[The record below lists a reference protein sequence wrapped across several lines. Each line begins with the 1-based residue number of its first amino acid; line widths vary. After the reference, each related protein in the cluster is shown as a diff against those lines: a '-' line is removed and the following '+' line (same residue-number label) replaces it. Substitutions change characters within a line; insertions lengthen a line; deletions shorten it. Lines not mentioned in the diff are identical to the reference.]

1 MPPGSTPSGFFPH
14 ITLTCSSAAEVG
26 TTIQVEFGNWGS
38 MKRTLFC
45 IVLLF
50 TFSTFLSA
58 ETRSR
63 QQGTII
69 RMRMTECLGSQ
80 HGFMATMSGGGKME
94 PGLLCPEY
102 VLVAD
107 KVVYV
112 ISGKS
117 SEQLIPLAEVTRFR
131 LQKNEMLIR
140 IDDASKES
148 HFRIKAMVLRPE
160 WDRNEMLHDAEASA
174 MITRHLDP
182 ATMREQ

>member
-1 MPPGSTPSGFFPH
+1 MTS
-14 ITLTCSSAAEVG
+14 TCSSAAEAD
-26 TTIQVEFGNWGS
+26 TTFPTEFSNWGL

-45 IVLLF
+45 IFVLALPVV
-50 TFSTFLSA
+50 LSA
-58 ETRSR
+58 QSAHNH
-63 QQGTII
+63 QQGTIV
-69 RMRMTECLGSQ
+69 RMRMTDCLGPQ
-80 HGFMATMSGGGKME
+80 HGFMAQMSGGGQME
-94 PGLLCPEY
+94 PALLCPEY

-148 HFRIKAMVLRPE
+148 HFHIKAMVLRPE
-160 WDRNEMLHDAEASA
+160 WDRNQMLEEAEASA

-182 ATMREQ
+182 ATMREH